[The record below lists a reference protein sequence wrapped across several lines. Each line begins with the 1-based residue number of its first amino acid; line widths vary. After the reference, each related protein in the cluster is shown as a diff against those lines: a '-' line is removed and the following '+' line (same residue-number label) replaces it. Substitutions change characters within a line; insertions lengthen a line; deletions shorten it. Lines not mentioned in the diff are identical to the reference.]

1 MAAPAAPEPAYQ
13 APVSQGNLYYY
24 YYPVQV
30 IIAITITKFE
40 RCFVNQ
46 WTNAMV
52 GYHLKPLPPQSPS
65 IAQAEPIVEKSDDE
79 LDPLVLVLLPIT
91 ILVGIL
97 ALISVISKFVGR
109 ATTLLLTNCIFPF
122 LYLYYQ
128 PPSMCPP
135 LQMCRSRGE
144 HYMDPLT
151 SRVAPSQQLVRK
163 VQHNILLQKSILNLS
178 R

>member
-1 MAAPAAPEPAYQ
+1 
-13 APVSQGNLYYY
+13 
-24 YYPVQV
+24 
-30 IIAITITKFE
+30 
-40 RCFVNQ
+40 
-46 WTNAMV
+46 MV
-52 GYHLKPLPPQSPS
+52 GYHLKPLPSRSPS

-109 ATTLLLTNCIFPF
+109 PSTMLLTNCIFPF

-128 PPSMCPP
+128 LPSMCPP
-135 LQMCRSRGE
+135 LQMCRSPGE

-151 SRVAPSQQLVRK
+151 SRVAPSRQLVRE
-163 VQHNILLQKSILNLS
+163 VQLNICFKIKCEHIQIALATFVTTKSLIFYINRS
-178 R
+178 SEQPQRSFWFF

>member
-1 MAAPAAPEPAYQ
+1 MD
-13 APVSQGNLYYY
+13 
-24 YYPVQV
+24 
-30 IIAITITKFE
+30 
-40 RCFVNQ
+40 Q
-46 WTNAMV
+46 WLT
-52 GYHLKPLPPQSPS
+52 YHLKPLPPQSPS

-128 PPSMCPP
+128 PPSMCQP
-135 LQMCRSRGE
+135 LQMCRSPGE

-163 VQHNILLQKSILNLS
+163 VQVNFCIKINCELIQLYHWLS
-178 R
+178 L

>member
-109 ATTLLLTNCIFPF
+109 ATTLLLTVFFSFSICIINRLPCAH
-122 LYLYYQ
+122 
-128 PPSMCPP
+128 PSRCVGHGASTIWI
-135 LQMCRSRGE
+135 R
-144 HYMDPLT
+144 
-151 SRVAPSQQLVRK
+151 
-163 VQHNILLQKSILNLS
+163 
-178 R
+178 